1 MAVTTH
7 SFKYKP
13 TTAPSGTE
21 DRVLACSHT
30 TDDCHCV
37 INASGQI
44 GYYVS
49 GVFTQI
55 GTATVSLNEQY
66 AFIIEHDDSGNGCIY
81 LNGQKIGCATNFPTT
96 AINQIGNFKTE
107 LKPETGRK
115 PKVGLK
121 PRAVSNIYARPC
133 CGVID
138 EYARFNR
145 ALSASEV
152 VDLSQSGTLSKVY
165 TLADYKIA
173 IMADDGIIATTEKP
187 RYKENWR
194 SIWNADQRTSA
205 LPTAIAS
212 ITVNGSYK
220 SLATAANDAGIWTPT
235 TNGTPAYDYYQAVE
249 SWRKMYFVSSGG
261 GTGFLL
267 TANLAGDTDISA
279 MSPTLEARQSAL
291 MFAEDALRSAV
302 MIKRQSTAE
311 LTAVANA
318 NAYTD
323 ELEDALREQTDHA
336 IVFTTSTSDPST
348 GWTAEE
354 KLIHKGDYWRA
365 DPSSAWK
372 TWTGT
377 TWGTVNDA
385 QAQAAATLAQS
396 VANGKTT
403 LYGTL
408 ASAKL
413 AAKTGDQ
420 FFYNSEIYV
429 CTADLAATAR
439 RYTTKS
445 YGNSATAPVQTTQ
458 TVSGCVLTEP
468 LNYGDT
474 YFNTT
479 TKKFYTYTTSWVED
493 TATGNLVIA
502 YAPKYLGRYYQ
513 SHPGA
518 PNNGDWWLVY
528 GVASSPV
535 TRGFWYNNNGTNTLV
550 STLGT
555 EAQRKYK
562 GSGLED
568 VLYASNNGYALTSD
582 GVYDPVTIYGV
593 NVMEYL
599 AVNQAF
605 IEKLFAQNI
614 TLLSGGSIKS
624 SNYDTT
630 HGFNI
635 DGDTGRLTGR
645 DLRLGETGAFMT
657 TENGTF
663 ADGVGYTTGNY
674 DAPANGDLLMS
685 MNGAATFLGLIKT
698 PILALCQR
706 VSGIW
711 NLRLAIYQHLFG
723 TRIVATK
730 SDGITE
736 IGSIDFNDRSSP
748 NGMMLIKATE
758 RMQLQ
763 TGAGLNMA
771 TTDSQS
777 SFFKEVYSNT
787 IAPVNWFPT
796 NQHSDTYPLMT
807 MGKVL
812 DGSISFLV
820 PPNNTYTRAA
830 RLNVGQYGTSKEV
843 NVSVRLNKTGINSA
857 PWNIAVTDG
866 ITESYFSGELKSGE
880 QTTTVTVNR
889 ICTFNYLEVYVALSR
904 GGSCTAISTFTAYA
918 PNTTGVTLVN

>member
-55 GTATVSLNEQY
+55 GTAIVSLNEQY
-66 AFIIEHDDSGNGCIY
+66 AFIIEHDTSGNGCIY

-121 PRAVSNIYARPC
+121 PRAVSNIYTRPC

-173 IMADDGIIATTEKP
+173 LMADDGIIATTEKP

-205 LPTAIAS
+205 LPTAIAL

-249 SWRKMYFVSSGG
+249 SWRQMFFVSSGG

-291 MFAEDALRSAV
+291 IFAEDALRSAV

-311 LTAVANA
+311 LNAVANA
-318 NAYTD
+318 N
-323 ELEDALREQTDHA
+323 
-336 IVFTTSTSDPST
+336 
-348 GWTAEE
+348 
-354 KLIHKGDYWRA
+354 
-365 DPSSAWK
+365 
-372 TWTGT
+372 
-377 TWGTVNDA
+377 N
-385 QAQAAATLAQS
+385 S
-396 VANGKTT
+396 VA
-403 LYGTL
+403 
-408 ASAKL
+408 
-413 AAKTGDQ
+413 
-420 FFYNSEIYV
+420 
-429 CTADLAATAR
+429 
-439 RYTTKS
+439 
-445 YGNSATAPVQTTQ
+445 
-458 TVSGCVLTEP
+458 
-468 LNYGDT
+468 
-474 YFNTT
+474 
-479 TKKFYTYTTSWVED
+479 
-493 TATGNLVIA
+493 A

-568 VLYASNNGYALTSD
+568 VLYASNNGYALTSGGD
-582 GVYDPVTIYGV
+582 YDPVGIYGV
-593 NVMEYL
+593 STMEYL

-605 IEKLFAQNI
+605 ISKLMTKELKLVTDGVI
-614 TLLSGGSIKS
+614 YGGTRYNPDGTIA
-624 SNYDTT
+624 NRNVT
-630 HGFNI
+630 GFHL
-635 DGDTGRLTGR
+635 DGDTGKFQGTIESDNNSNTFVGTDAGVNLQIGTG
-645 DLRLGETGAFMT
+645 DEGWSNTI
-657 TENGTF
+657 
-663 ADGVGYTTGNY
+663 VGYRTGKGSATSRYYFNSFFGAEAGYSNTTGKNNSFFGMKAGY
-674 DAPANGDLLMS
+674 Y
-685 MNGAATFLGLIKT
+685 
-698 PILALCQR
+698 
-706 VSGIW
+706 
-711 NLRLAIYQHLFG
+711 NLDGYENSFFG
-723 TRIVATK
+723 
-730 SDGITE
+730 
-736 IGSIDFNDRSSP
+736 N
-748 NGMMLIKATE
+748 
-758 RMQLQ
+758 
-763 TGAGLNMA
+763 GAGLSN
-771 TTDSQS
+771 TRGNQN
-777 SFFKEVYSNT
+777 SFFGNGAGVVNTEGGGNSFFGHSSGSTNTKGNSNSFFGVSSGLFNSEGGHNSFFGIQSGYNCTTQNYNVCIGANTT
-787 IAPVNWFPT
+787 INTLAGNYQMNFNNRIRYFEFPSGT
-796 NQHSDTYPLMT
+796 AHSTIYNVISTY
-807 MGKVL
+807 
-812 DGSISFLV
+812 
-820 PPNNTYTRAA
+820 
-830 RLNVGQYGTSKEV
+830 
-843 NVSVRLNKTGINSA
+843 INSA
-857 PWNIAVTDG
+857 VNSYLSTMGTYTAEVCKIHRNATTNIVFTNIG
-866 ITESYFSGELKSGE
+866 STTILSVSPT
-880 QTTTVTVNR
+880 QTTTYTTAKLQVAFIVT
-889 ICTFNYLEVYVALSR
+889 A
-904 GGSCTAISTFTAYA
+904 
-918 PNTTGVTLVN
+918 